1 VTPFTYSVESEHLMP
16 STNFAVSWS
25 WLTQVFGTE
34 GALLVAC
41 FAMLSLC
48 SWLFTPILILLLHG
62 KMRTLASR
70 VEELYEQVAAL
81 HRYQQVERL
90 RKDRAPRRGG
100 R

>member
-1 VTPFTYSVESEHLMP
+1 MP
-16 STNFAVSWS
+16 STNFELSWS

-34 GALLVAC
+34 GALLVVC

-62 KMRTLASR
+62 KTRTLGLR
-70 VEELYEQVAAL
+70 LEELYEQVAAL
-81 HRYQQVERL
+81 HRAQQVERL
-90 RKDRAPRRGG
+90 RKDRAPRRG

>member
-1 VTPFTYSVESEHLMP
+1 MP
-16 STNFAVSWS
+16 PAKFELSWS
-25 WLTQVFGTE
+25 WFTQVFGTE

-62 KMRTLASR
+62 KTRALASR
-70 VEELYEQVAAL
+70 VEDLYEQVAAL
-81 HRYQQVERL
+81 HRSRQVERL
-90 RKDRAPRRGG
+90 KKDRLPRRP